1 LYIKHGIRDLTYAP
15 TPLFQAL
22 ISRYI
27 WPVRIQTSATARSI
41 ESWFGEDAMPDPT
54 PLVISG
60 THEKTGEE
68 LVPARQMNKLLQEES
83 PN

>member
-1 LYIKHGIRDLTYAP
+1 VENLR
-15 TPLFQAL
+15 
-22 ISRYI
+22 
-27 WPVRIQTSATARSI
+27 
-41 ESWFGEDAMPDPT
+41 GEDAMPDPT

-68 LVPARQMNKLLQEES
+68 LVPARQMSKLLQEES